1 MKIEVSKS
9 FDKENENMG
18 SIIGTPGGGSTPP
31 YQPQPPY
38 QPPPPPYQQ
47 QPYQPPYQPP
57 PAPASGGI
65 KIPILIGAVI
75 ALLGASIYLFY
86 EVSQLRSDLHAEVA
100 QMRDG
105 IMDEI
110 AKEKETSNVTL
121 QTSKKTVENLQKEVA
136 DARRQASQLA
146 GDAKVEATKHADE
159 LATKLE
165 RVQEQQ
171 AAKVTA
177 VAADVSQVKD
187 QATATQSKV
196 GEVTTQVGTLQ
207 TDQASTKSE
216 LEKTIADLKRTSGDL
231 GVQSGLIAT
240 NGKELAAL
248 KALGERNYIEFKLAK
263 AKMPEKVGDVQIK
276 LTAADPKKNK
286 YTLTLIADDK
296 TVEKRDKSV
305 NEPVQFYL
313 SRATQPYE
321 LVVNEVRKDM
331 IVGYVS
337 APKVQQA
344 RSKQ

>member
-1 MKIEVSKS
+1 
-9 FDKENENMG
+9 MG

-31 YQPQPPY
+31 YQPPNQPPY
-38 QPPPPPYQQ
+38 QPPYQPPQPPYQQ
-47 QPYQPPYQPP
+47 QPYQSPP
-57 PAPASGGI
+57 PAPAEGGI

-86 EVSQLRSDLHAEVA
+86 QVNQLRSDLHQEVA
-100 QMRDG
+100 TMRDG

-110 AKEKETSNVTL
+110 AKEKETSNVSL

-146 GDAKVEATKHADE
+146 GDAKAEATKHADE
-159 LATKLE
+159 LASRLQ
-165 RVQEQQ
+165 RAQEQE

-187 QATATQSKV
+187 QASATQSKV
-196 GEVTTQVGTLQ
+196 GEVTNQVGALQ

-248 KALGERNYIEFKLAK
+248 RALGERNYVEFKLAK
-263 AKMPEKVGDVQIK
+263 DKKPEKVGDVQIR
-276 LTAADPKKNK
+276 LTSADPKKNK

-296 TVEKRDKSV
+296 TVEKKDRSV

-331 IVGYVS
+331 IVGYLS

-344 RSKQ
+344 RSKQSP

>member
-1 MKIEVSKS
+1 
-9 FDKENENMG
+9 MG

-31 YQPQPPY
+31 YQPPNQPPY
-38 QPPPPPYQQ
+38 QPPPNQPPYQPAYQ

-57 PAPASGGI
+57 PAPAEGGGI

-86 EVSQLRSDLHAEVA
+86 EVSQLRSDLHQEVA
-100 QMRDG
+100 TMRDG

-121 QTSKKTVENLQKEVA
+121 QTSRKTVENLQKEVA

-159 LATKLE
+159 LANRLE

-177 VAADVSQVKD
+177 VAADVSQVRD
-187 QATATQSKV
+187 QTSAVQSKV

-248 KALGERNYIEFKLAK
+248 KALGERNYVEFKLAK
-263 AKMPEKVGDVQIK
+263 AKTPEKVGDVQIK
-276 LTAADPKKNK
+276 LLAADPKKNK
-286 YTLTLIADDK
+286 YTLSLIADDK
-296 TVEKRDKSV
+296 TVEKKDRSV

-344 RSKQ
+344 RGKAN